1 MTMNKSF
8 LRQLAENP
16 DFISGIHNY
25 CDRWCERCP
34 FTARCVVYAT
44 EKADEE
50 MDPEVND
57 INSAKFWQKLG
68 DTFKEAGEMLAEW
81 AAEAGIDLE
90 AIDVEK
96 EMERNR
102 AERDRAAADELSLL
116 ARNYAAHVESWFEEQ
131 FSVERNV
138 HDDNGSATDSLE
150 EDVSLMDAVEVIR
163 WYEFFIAAKIMRAV
177 MGSYDDDLIEDF
189 GNEDIFANEN
199 TSASMDYE
207 REPLAIV
214 QDDADGSAKVAL
226 IAINRSAS
234 AWQVLQRS
242 LPEKTDS
249 IMPILAELE
258 RLRNLTESAFP
269 RAHDFI
275 RPGFDEEASRFVS

>member
-1 MTMNKSF
+1 MNKSF

-34 FTARCVVYAT
+34 FTSRCVVYAT

-50 MDPEVND
+50 MDDPEAHD

-68 DTFKEAGEMLAEW
+68 STFKEAGEMLAEW

-102 AERDRAAADELSLL
+102 AQRNRAAADELSLL
-116 ARNYAAHVESWFEEQ
+116 ARNYVGIVQRWFEEE

-138 HDDNGSATDSLE
+138 HDDNGSAADSLE
-150 EDVSLMDAVEVIR
+150 EDVSLTDAVEVIR

-177 MGSYDDDLIEDF
+177 MGSYDDDLTEDF
-189 GNEDIFANEN
+189 GDEEIFANEE
-199 TSASMDYE
+199 TSAGADCDS
-207 REPLAIV
+207 EPLAIV

-226 IAINRSAS
+226 IAINRSVS
-234 AWQVLQRS
+234 AWRILQRS

-258 RLRNLTESAFP
+258 RLRLLTEATFP
-269 RAHDFI
+269 KAHEFI
-275 RPGFDEEASRFVS
+275 RPGFDEESSRFIS

>member
-1 MTMNKSF
+1 MNKSF

-50 MDPEVND
+50 MDSEVHD

-102 AERDRAAADELSLL
+102 ADRDRAAADELSLL
-116 ARNYAAHVESWFEEQ
+116 ARNYADHVQSWFEEQ
-131 FSVERNV
+131 FRVERKV
-138 HDDNGSATDSLE
+138 HDDNGRAIDSLE
-150 EDVSLMDAVEVIR
+150 EDVSILDAVEVIR

-177 MGSYDDDLIEDF
+177 MGSYDDDVEMS
-189 GNEDIFANEN
+189 GEEDIFAGEN
-199 TSASMDYE
+199 ILGSKDYE
-207 REPLAIV
+207 AEALAIV

-234 AWQVLQRS
+234 AWRMLQRS
-242 LPEKTDS
+242 LAEKSDS
-249 IMPILAELE
+249 IMPLLAELE
-258 RLRNLTESAFP
+258 RLRLLTEATFP

-275 RPGFDEEASRFVS
+275 RPGFDEEASRFIS

>member
-1 MTMNKSF
+1 M
-8 LRQLAENP
+8 
-16 DFISGIHNY
+16 
-25 CDRWCERCP
+25 
-34 FTARCVVYAT
+34 VYAT

-50 MDPEVND
+50 MDPEIHD
-57 INSAKFWQKLG
+57 INSAKFWQRLG

-102 AERDRAAADELSLL
+102 ADRDRAAADELCLL
-116 ARNYAAHVESWFEEQ
+116 ARNYADQVESWFEEQ
-131 FSVERNV
+131 LSVEQKV
-138 HDDNGSATDSLE
+138 HDDNGSAVDSLE
-150 EDVSLMDAVEVIR
+150 EDVSILDAVEVIR

-177 MGSYDDDLIEDF
+177 MGSYDDDFALSGEE
-189 GNEDIFANEN
+189 NIFNDEN
-199 TSASMDYE
+199 AASITEYE
-207 REPLAIV
+207 AEPLAIV

-234 AWQVLQRS
+234 AWRILQRS
-242 LPEKTDS
+242 LAEKSDS

-258 RLRNLTESAFP
+258 RLRLLTEATFP
-269 RAHDFI
+269 HAHDFM
-275 RPGFDEEASRFVS
+275 RPGFDEEASQFIS

>member
-1 MTMNKSF
+1 MNKSF
-8 LRQLAENP
+8 LRELAENP

-34 FTARCVVYAT
+34 LAARCVVYAT

-50 MDPEVND
+50 MDPEIHD
-57 INSAKFWQKLG
+57 INSAKFWQRLS

-81 AAEAGIDLE
+81 AADAGIDLE

-102 AERDRAAADELSLL
+102 ADRDRAAADELSLL
-116 ARNYAAHVESWFEEQ
+116 ASDYADHVESWFEEQ
-131 FSVERNV
+131 LSVERQV
-138 HDDNGSATDSLE
+138 HDDNGSAVDSLE
-150 EDVSLMDAVEVIR
+150 EDVSILDAVEVIR

-177 MGSYDDDLIEDF
+177 MGSYDDELDGE
-189 GNEDIFANEN
+189 GNNFADK
-199 TSASMDYE
+199 TRAGSTDYE
-207 REPLAIV
+207 AEPLSIV

-234 AWQVLQRS
+234 AWRVLQRS
-242 LPEKTDS
+242 LAEKSDS
-249 IMPILAELE
+249 IMPLLAELE
-258 RLRNLTESAFP
+258 RLRLLTEAAFP

-275 RPGFDEEASRFVS
+275 RPGFDEEASRFIC

>member
-1 MTMNKSF
+1 MNKSF

-50 MDPEVND
+50 MDPEVHD
-57 INSAKFWQKLG
+57 INSAKFWQRLG
-68 DTFKEAGEMLAEW
+68 DTFKEAGEMLADW

-102 AERDRAAADELSLL
+102 ADRDRAAADELSLL
-116 ARNYAAHVESWFEEQ
+116 ARSYADHVQSWFEEQ
-131 FSVERNV
+131 FSVEREV
-138 HDDNGSATDSLE
+138 HDDNGNAVDSLD
-150 EDVSLMDAVEVIR
+150 EDVSIFDAVEVIR

-177 MGSYDDDLIEDF
+177 MGSYDEDLAMRDD
-189 GNEDIFANEN
+189 EDIFADEN
-199 TSASMDYE
+199 DARSTEYE
-207 REPLAIV
+207 AAPLAIV

-234 AWQVLQRS
+234 AWEVLQRS
-242 LPEKTDS
+242 LAEKSAS
-249 IMPILAELE
+249 IAPILTELE
-258 RLRNLTESAFP
+258 RLRLLTEATFP
-269 RAHDFI
+269 RAHEFI
-275 RPGFDEEASRFVS
+275 RPGFDEEASRFIS